1 MNMTPGQESLK
12 VYAQP
17 FCAHSNRFE
26 HWTILYNKTDYKIKI
41 EISDNEAISTK
52 EESVGQNQSSERGFY
67 GIKNVQ
73 VTASINNVQ
82 VRI

>member
-1 MNMTPGQESLK
+1 MHNPCVPSQTDL
-12 VYAQP
+12 
-17 FCAHSNRFE
+17 NT
-26 HWTILYNKTDYKIKI
+26 TILYNKTDYKIKI
-41 EISDNEAISTK
+41 EISDNEAISSK
-52 EESVGQNQSSERGFY
+52 EKSVGQNQSSERGFY